1 MFPKQG
7 PNVDPMDVC
16 PNNPRRLKRLDA
28 EPKHPDVDQVSPPMR
43 IALLA
48 VLAFAGLWF
57 VALRPKPPQAAA
69 PAPAPATQTPAKPAA
84 TKPATAEVAGARAK
98 PAAAGAKRAAGDQ
111 SPALERVLRDVEA
124 KRTVLLLF
132 WDARKPVDREV
143 RRAVAGVDRRGGKV
157 KVHVQPT
164 ANVGDFEPI
173 TRGVPVVTSP
183 TVLVIGRTGKAR
195 AVGGLTQRS
204 ELDELAGRAL
214 QGK

>member
-1 MFPKQG
+1 
-7 PNVDPMDVC
+7 MDVC
-16 PNNPRRLKRLDA
+16 PNNPRALKRPGG
-28 EPKHPDVDQVSPPMR
+28 EPTHPDVDQVSLPMR
-43 IALLA
+43 IALMA

-69 PAPAPATQTPAKPAA
+69 PTPAPAPQTAAKPAPA
-84 TKPATAEVAGARAK
+84 ASKPTTAKAAPGK
-98 PAAAGAKRAAGDQ
+98 PAAGAAKRSTTDDR
-111 SPALERVLRDVEA
+111 SPALRRVLGDLEA

-132 WDARKPVDREV
+132 WDERKPVDREV

-157 KVHVQPT
+157 RVHVQPT

-195 AVGGLTQRS
+195 AIGGLTQRS

-214 QGK
+214 KGK